1 MVKAYAVN
9 CNDAWL
15 IPDDEPK
22 EGHYVKYEDYAALEK
37 ERNALKRLIE
47 LAYDSPISDEG
58 MHWVNQAVN
67 NLEAWLDE

>member
-22 EGHYVKYEDYAALEK
+22 EGHYVKYEDYAKPRGDAKKLATLLFKSVKGEELTDREK
-37 ERNALKRLIE
+37 AAGMAFLCNGE
-47 LAYDSPISDEG
+47 LND
-58 MHWVNQAVN
+58 
-67 NLEAWLDE
+67 

>member
-22 EGHYVKYEDYAALEK
+22 EGHYVKYEDYAALK
-37 ERNALKRLIE
+37 ELTDKLVKLRQGGCMSFGEQKALDDLLRDYKR
-47 LAYDSPISDEG
+47 D
-58 MHWVNQAVN
+58 
-67 NLEAWLDE
+67 